1 MESNMN
7 TLRRFKIYM
16 GKRKVLL
23 PVSLVLSALNG
34 LLALV
39 PAVLVWLIVRTLINS
54 GGTPEGTAVN
64 QYAWW
69 AFATALLSI
78 VLYFVALVLSHLAAF
93 RVECN
98 LRTTA
103 VSRLLRMPLGFFD
116 SKASGRIRKI
126 IDDDAGNTHTFLA
139 HILPDLAASIVSP
152 LLVFVLLFVFDWRMG
167 VASLIPIVITMLLM
181 SKMMSPKNNHFMK
194 DYLTAQEQMSA
205 EAVEYVR
212 GIPVVKVFQQT
223 VYSFRRFYDSIIRYR
238 DLVIPYTLTWR
249 QPMSIYTAVINGFA
263 FFLIPVAV
271 LLIGQGGELAVVLG
285 DLLFYLLIT
294 PIIGS
299 NIMKVMYLQNNL
311 FLAGEALTRIENIT
325 STEPLPEAAQPQSIN
340 KHDIQF
346 ENVRF
351 AYSEATTFAVD
362 GVSFHIPQGSTYA
375 LAGQSGGGKT
385 TIARLIPRFW
395 DVTEGCVKIGGVD
408 VRNITKEELMDNVSF
423 VFQNSKLFKTSL
435 LENITY
441 GKPDASPAE
450 IERAIDLSQSREI
463 IDRLPNGL
471 KTKIGA
477 DGTYLSGGEQQRIV
491 LARVFLKNAP
501 IVVLDEATAFA
512 DPEKEHLIQQAL
524 RELMKGKTVLM
535 IAHRLTTVQD
545 ADKIL
550 VIDKGKI
557 AEQGAH
563 TELIAQKGLYSS
575 MWNEYQK
582 AITWTF

>member
-1 MESNMN
+1 M
-7 TLRRFKIYM
+7 KYM
-16 GKRKVLL
+16 
-23 PVSLVLSALNG
+23 
-34 LLALV
+34 
-39 PAVLVWLIVRTLINS
+39 
-54 GGTPEGTAVN
+54 
-64 QYAWW
+64 
-69 AFATALLSI
+69 
-78 VLYFVALVLSHLAAF
+78 
-93 RVECN
+93 
-98 LRTTA
+98 
-103 VSRLLRMPLGFFD
+103 MD
-116 SKASGRIRKI
+116 
-126 IDDDAGNTHTFLA
+126 
-139 HILPDLAASIVSP
+139 
-152 LLVFVLLFVFDWRMG
+152 
-167 VASLIPIVITMLLM
+167 
-181 SKMMSPKNNHFMK
+181 PKSNHFMK

-212 GIPVVKVFQQT
+212 GIPVVKVFQQS
-223 VYSFRRFYDSIIRYR
+223 VFSFRRFYDSIIRYR

-271 LLIGQGGELAVVLG
+271 LLIGRGGELAVVVS

-294 PIIGS
+294 PIIGA
-299 NIMKVMYLQNNL
+299 NVMKIMYLQNNL

-325 STEPLPEAAQPQSIN
+325 STPPLPEATQTQSIK

-351 AYSEATTFAVD
+351 TYPEATAFAVD

-375 LAGQSGGGKT
+375 LVGQSGGGKT

-395 DVTEGCVKIGGVD
+395 DVAEGCVKIGGVD
-408 VRNITKEELMDNVSF
+408 VRNITKEELMHNVSF
-423 VFQNSKLFKTSL
+423 VFQNSKLFKTTL

-463 IDRLPNGL
+463 IDRLPDGL
-471 KTKIGA
+471 NTKIGV

-491 LARVFLKNAP
+491 LARAFLKDAP

-512 DPEKEHLIQQAL
+512 DPENEHLIQQAL
-524 RELMKGKTVLM
+524 RKLMKGKTVLM

-550 VIDKGKI
+550 VVDKGEI
-557 AEQGAH
+557 AEQGTH
-563 TELIAQKGLYSS
+563 QELITQKGIYNT

-582 AITWTF
+582 AIAWTF